1 MEKTIH
7 LTLAHPIQHF
17 KHAPGHH
24 CEWEFVPREGMKG
37 LQTKSLVYKKG
48 HFSKQHIWPLVN
60 EAKKGHHK
68 V

>member
-1 MEKTIH
+1 MEKTIR
-7 LTLAHPIQHF
+7 LTLVHPVQHF

-24 CEWEFVPREGMKG
+24 CEWEFVVHHHTRNPAP
-37 LQTKSLVYKKG
+37 KSRVYKSG

-60 EAKKGHHK
+60 EAKKGHK